1 MEKKQKKFLTVA
13 PFECAWRDDLRFKEA
28 GRGCV
33 AFEAFAHND
42 VTVVF
47 REQLGS
53 QHYHYKRDNS
63 PHYTVI
69 IGSHRNR
76 RLKIEVDG
84 ITAVDEA
91 GLGLCCSS
99 AFQSYWI
106 SICDGLIS
114 IGKGRYPF
122 QNLVFEWLDTKP
134 NCSVQYVGLSSWDKH
149 VGYRNVNVL
158 PLTQNHISL
167 WKHVDYKGEDDNE
180 EDFRNEFGNFD
191 NHKGLG
197 SFLESW
203 ELSDV
208 YFVVGDEERAVPA
221 HKVILAAAADNF
233 NLWLFDQDV
242 IPIKDVNYPVLHAF
256 LRFIYTGFTQI
267 PESLL
272 GPLRGL
278 GLRFGVTSLVRQC
291 EEVTERF
298 KLNKKLFDSGKNI
311 EISYP
316 SSQPHCGGA
325 AFPLGLPVNV
335 QRLEELY
342 VTGGFSDVDINIE
355 GHGLVVRSHKVILGL
370 WSLPFKKMFTNGMI
384 ESISSSVCLK
394 DVSPKAFKIMIDYFY
409 NGGFNLEDTID
420 SNNLLLELLLLAD
433 QFGVS
438 LLHQDCCK
446 ALLERL
452 SEGSVCLILQVIPS
466 IPSCKLIEETC
477 ERIFTMH
484 FDYCTTA
491 STDFILL
498 DESTFSNILQHQD
511 LTVTSEERVLS
522 AILMWAL
529 QPEELSSWEVVD
541 NMLSVTTPK
550 DLFGTRLLSLNV
562 LLPLVRFSLFP
573 LVLLKKMETSNLSM
587 QIRTFYYLVK
597 EAIEFLEA
605 GLQTP
610 GSHQKF
616 QHRQSSFKELQ
627 YIRDGDSNGVLYYV
641 GTSYGK
647 HQWVNPVL
655 AKKISIMAS
664 NPTSR
669 YTDPKVLASRTYQG
683 TSFAGPRIEDGK
695 NCSWWMVD
703 LGIDHQLM
711 CNYYTLRQ
719 DGSKAFMR
727 YWNFQGSYDGKNWTN
742 LRVHENDQTVTKP
755 GQFASW
761 AVTGSNALLPFRYFR
776 VALMGPTTDDI
787 NPWTLNIC
795 FLELYG
801 FFR

>member
-1 MEKKQKKFLTVA
+1 MEKKFLTVA

-47 REQLGS
+47 REQSGS
-53 QHYHYKRDNS
+53 QHYHYKSDNS

-122 QNLVFEWLDTKP
+122 QSLVYQWLDEKP

-158 PLTQNHISL
+158 PLTQNHMSL
-167 WKHVDYKGEDDNE
+167 WKHVDCGEYKGEDDTE
-180 EDFRNEFGNFD
+180 EDLRDGFGNFD
-191 NHKGLG
+191 NHRGLG
-197 SFLESW
+197 SFLENW

-208 YFVVGDEERAVPA
+208 YFVVGDEERTVPA
-221 HKVILAAAADNF
+221 HKVILAAADHL
-233 NLWLFDQDV
+233 NLCLFDQDV
-242 IPIKDVNYPVLHAF
+242 ILIKDVNYSVLHAF
-256 LRFIYTGFTQI
+256 LRFIYTGFTQ
-267 PESLL
+267 ESHNQFLIISL
-272 GPLRGL
+272 GDSR
-278 GLRFGVTSLVRQC
+278 VTTWISKGSNALVKQC
-291 EEVTERF
+291 EEVIERF
-298 KLNKKLFDSGKNI
+298 KLNKSLFDSGKNV

-316 SSQPHCGGA
+316 NSQPHCGGPT
-325 AFPLGLPVNV
+325 FPLGLPVNV
-335 QRLEELY
+335 QKLEQFRNK
-342 VTGGFSDVDINIE
+342 GAFGDVDISIE
-355 GHGLVVRSHKVILGL
+355 GFGLVARSHKVILGL
-370 WSLPFKKMFTNGMI
+370 WSLPFMKMFTNGMS
-384 ESISSSVCLK
+384 ETVSSEVCLK
-394 DVSPKAFKIMIDYFY
+394 DVSPEAFKIMMDYFY
-409 NGGFNLEDTID
+409 NGGLNLEDTFE
-420 SNNLLLELLLLAD
+420 NNIFLLELLLLAD
-433 QFGVS
+433 EFGVS
-438 LLHQDCCK
+438 QLHQDCCK
-446 ALLERL
+446 TLLERL

-477 ERIFTMH
+477 ERIFTKH

-491 STDFILL
+491 SSEFVLL

-522 AILMWAL
+522 AILMWGL
-529 QPEELSSWEVVD
+529 QPNELSNWETVD
-541 NMLSVTTPK
+541 NMLSNMTPEH
-550 DLFGTRLLSLNV
+550 LFGTRFQSPN
-562 LLPLVRFSLFP
+562 
-573 LVLLKKMETSNLSM
+573 METSNLSL
-587 QIRTFYYLVK
+587 QSHTFYHLVK
-597 EAIEFLEA
+597 EAISFLEA
-605 GLQTP
+605 GFP
-610 GSHQKF
+610 NSRSHPRF

-627 YIRDGDSNGVLYYV
+627 FISDGDRNGVLYYV

-655 AKKISIMAS
+655 AKKISITAS
-664 NPTSR
+664 NPISR

-683 TSFAGPRIEDGK
+683 TSFAGPRLEDGK

-703 LGIDHQLM
+703 LGLDHQ
-711 CNYYTLRQ
+711 
-719 DGSKAFMR
+719 
-727 YWNFQGSYDGKNWTN
+727 
-742 LRVHENDQTVTKP
+742 V
-755 GQFASW
+755 
-761 AVTGSNALLPFRYFR
+761 
-776 VALMGPTTDDI
+776 
-787 NPWTLNIC
+787 
-795 FLELYG
+795 
-801 FFR
+801 

>member
-84 ITAVDEA
+84 ITTVDEA

-114 IGKGRYPF
+114 IGKGR
-122 QNLVFEWLDTKP
+122 
-134 NCSVQYVGLSSWDKH
+134 
-149 VGYRNVNVL
+149 NVNVL

-167 WKHVDYKGEDDNE
+167 WKHVDCGEYKGEDDME
-180 EDFRNEFGNFD
+180 EDLRDEFGNFD
-191 NHKGLG
+191 NHQGLG
-197 SFLESW
+197 SFLEIW

-208 YFVVGDEERAVPA
+208 YFIVGDEETLVPA
-221 HKVILAAAADNF
+221 HKVILAAVDNLDLSLL
-233 NLWLFDQDV
+233 NQDF
-242 IPIKDVNYPVLHAF
+242 ISIKDVTYPVLHAF

-272 GPLRGL
+272 SSLRDL
-278 GLRFGVTSLVRQC
+278 SVRFGATSLVKQC
-291 EEVTERF
+291 EEVIERF

-316 SSQPHCGGA
+316 SSQPHCSVA
-325 AFPLGLPVNV
+325 SFPLGLPVNA
-335 QRLEELY
+335 QRLEQFHT
-342 VTGGFSDVDINIE
+342 TGEFSDVDVSIE
-355 GHGLVVRSHKVILGL
+355 GHGLIARSHKVILGL
-370 WSLPFKKMFTNGMI
+370 WSLPFMKMFTNGMS
-384 ESISSSVCLK
+384 ESVSSEICLK
-394 DVSPKAFKIMIDYFY
+394 EVSSPKAFKIMIDYFY
-409 NGGFNLEDTID
+409 NGGLNLENTVDTNI
-420 SNNLLLELLLLAD
+420 LLLELLLLAD

-446 ALLERL
+446 TLLEQL

-491 STDFILL
+491 CNDFILL
-498 DESTFSNILQHQD
+498 DQSTFYNILQHPD
-511 LTVTSEERVLS
+511 LTVTSEERVLNG
-522 AILMWAL
+522 ILMWGL
-529 QPEELSSWEVVD
+529 QPPSELCNWEVVD
-541 NMLSVTTPK
+541 NMLSTNTPQ
-550 DLFGTRLLSLNV
+550 DLFGKRLQSLNI

-573 LVLLKKMETSNLSM
+573 LFLLKKMECSNLSM
-587 QIRTFYYLVK
+587 KIPSFHDLVK
-597 EAIEFLEA
+597 EAIGFLEV
-605 GLQTP
+605 GLPTSGNNP
-610 GSHQKF
+610 KF

-627 YIRDGDSNGVLYYV
+627 YIRDGDSNGVVYYV

-655 AKKISIMAS
+655 AKKISITAS
-664 NPTSR
+664 NPISR

-695 NCSWWMVD
+695 NCSWWMID
-703 LGIDHQLM
+703 LGLDHQLM

-719 DGSKAFMR
+719 DGSKAFVR
-727 YWNFQGSYDGKNWTN
+727 YWNFQGSSDAKNWTN
-742 LRVHENDQTVTKP
+742 LRVHENDQTISKP

-761 AVTGSNALLPFRYFR
+761 AVTGPNALLPFRYFR
-776 VALMGPTTDDI
+776 VALVGPTTDDI
-787 NPWTLNIC
+787 NPWTLCIC

-801 FFR
+801 YFH